1 MVNHIYDRF
10 WLYKTVS
17 IWTVLAVLLGVVLQS
32 FDGLDDHLGD
42 RRELLLGRGLLL
54 GSLVVDFLL
63 LLLLALALLFLLR
76 VRVVLDVVLPL
87 LLRALPAALRGGAGR
102 SKNGK

>member
-63 LLLLALALLFLLR
+63 LLALALLFLLR